1 MAIRNTKTSYGIVTI
16 SLHWLMAILIIGL
29 FFLGEYM
36 VDLDYYDQ
44 WYHAAPWWHKSIGI
58 FLFALLL
65 VRLGWKL
72 NNVIPE
78 PVPNC
83 KSWEDKIAKIV
94 HIIFYILLFIICI
107 SGYFISTAKGVGI
120 EIFGWFEL
128 PAIRELTEN
137 QADIAGEIHEIST
150 HILVIVFLLH
160 TIASLK
166 HHFFNKDITLNRMLK
181 P

>member
-1 MAIRNTKTSYGIVTI
+1 MNIKNTQASYGIITI
-16 SLHWLMAILIIGL
+16 LLHWVMAIIIIGL

-58 FLFALLL
+58 LVFALLL
-65 VRLGWKL
+65 IRVGWKL
-72 NNVIPE
+72 SNPTLV
-78 PVPNC
+78 PVAN
-83 KSWEDKIAKIV
+83 SQLWEVKIAKLV

-107 SGYFISTAKGVGI
+107 SGYFISTAKNVGI
-120 EIFGWFEL
+120 EIFGLFEL
-128 PAIRELTEN
+128 PAVMELSEN
-137 QADIAGEIHEIST
+137 KADIVGEIHEIST

-160 TIASLK
+160 GIAALK
-166 HHFFNKDITLNRMLK
+166 HHFINKDNTLIRMLK